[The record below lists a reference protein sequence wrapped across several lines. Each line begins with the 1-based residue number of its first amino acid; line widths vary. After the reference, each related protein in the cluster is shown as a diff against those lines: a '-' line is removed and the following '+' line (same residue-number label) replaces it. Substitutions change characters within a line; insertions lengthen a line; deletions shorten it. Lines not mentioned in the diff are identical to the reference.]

1 MKLLI
6 MLVAVTSVLAGCYAE
21 KPEAEVETAH
31 RSDDRSTPPMLQK
44 IPEKLEIHGDVR
56 IDNYF
61 WLNDRDNPDV
71 IAYLEAE
78 NAYADTVMAPH
89 DGLQSTLIEEMKS
102 RIKQDDQSV
111 PYKDGDYYYYYRYE
125 EGKEYPIYCRRKGS
139 LDAGEE
145 ILLDV
150 NQGAEGHEFYS
161 VRGFAVS
168 PDHTRAT
175 YGVDTQGRR
184 FYTLHFLDLEKGEL
198 LPGKIEKITAD
209 VEWAND
215 SRTIFYTKQDP
226 ETLRSYQVF
235 RHTLGEDDGHLVY
248 QEDNETNSIFLE
260 RSLSGKFLFLTSAET
275 VSTEVRYLPTDA
287 PLQEFKVFLPREEGH
302 EYYVT
307 DGGDRF
313 YILSNDQATNFRI
326 LEAPLD
332 DTSRGSWKVTVPHR
346 DDVLVEGFDVFR
358 NHIVIEVLQN
368 GLTQLEVL
376 DRESGETYRMEFDEP
391 VYTAYADD
399 NYTYDA
405 AWLRYVYESMTTPES
420 TYDFNLE
427 TREHKLIHEEEI
439 PGGFDRNNY
448 ETVRVFASARDGTA
462 VPVSLVYRKGMQKNG
477 QNPLL
482 QYGYGSYGAT
492 IDPDFD
498 PDVLSLLDRGF
509 IYAIAHIRGGSLM
522 GREWYYDGRQLNKR
536 NTFTDFIDVSRYLIE
551 QGYTSP
557 EHLYANGGSAGG
569 LLIGAV
575 VNMAP
580 ELYRGV
586 ATRVPFVDVVTT
598 MLDASI
604 PLTTGEWNEWGNPA
618 DKEFYDYMKSYS
630 PYDNV
635 TAQDYPHT
643 LVTTGLHDPQVQY
656 WEPAKWVAKLREL
669 KTDDNLL
676 LLKTDMQAGHS
687 GKTGRFQSL
696 EDTALYYT
704 FFLALEEIRE

>member
-1 MKLLI
+1 MKHLI
-6 MLVAVTSVLAGCYAE
+6 MSIAVSAFVVACSAE
-21 KPEAEVETAH
+21 NPE
-31 RSDDRSTPPMLQK
+31 SPMLAK

-61 WLNDRDNPDV
+61 WLNDRNNPDV
-71 IAYLEAE
+71 IEYLETE
-78 NAYADTVMAPH
+78 NRYADEVMAPFE
-89 DGLQSTLIEEMKS
+89 GLKTTLIEELKS

-111 PYKDGDYYYYYRYE
+111 PYRDGDYYYYYRYE
-125 EGKEYPIYCRRKGS
+125 EGREYPIYCRKKGS
-139 LDAGEE
+139 LEADEE

-150 NQGAEGHEFYS
+150 NVGAEGHEFYS

-168 PDHTRAT
+168 PDHRLAT

-184 FYTLHFLDLEKGEL
+184 FYTLHFLDLETGRL
-198 LPGKIEKITAD
+198 LPRRIEKVTAD

-215 SRTIFYTKQDP
+215 SKTVLFTRQDP
-226 ETLRSYQVF
+226 ETLRSYQVY
-235 RHTLGEDDGHLVY
+235 RHTLGEDGDQLVY
-248 QEDNETNSIFLE
+248 QEDDEANSVFLE
-260 RSLSGKFLFLTSAET
+260 RSLTGKFLFLTSVET
-275 VSTEVRYLPTDA
+275 VSTEVRYLPADA
-287 PLQEFKVFLPREEGH
+287 PFDDFRVFLPRVEGH

-307 DGGDRF
+307 DGEDRF
-313 YILSNDQATNFRI
+313 YILSNDGATNFQV

-332 DTSRGSWKVTVPHR
+332 ATARDSWKVVVPHR
-346 DDVLVEGFDVFR
+346 DDVLVEGFDVLK
-358 NHIVIEVLQN
+358 NHIIVEVLHK
-368 GLTQLEVL
+368 GLTQLEVVN
-376 DRESGETYRMEFDEP
+376 RGSGETYRIDFDEP

-399 NYTYDA
+399 NYIYDTP
-405 AWLRYVYESMTTPES
+405 WLRYVYESMTTPES
-420 TYDFNLE
+420 TYDFNLD
-427 TREHKLIHEEEI
+427 TRQHKLIHEEEV

-448 ETVRVFASARDGTA
+448 ETQRVFATARDGTA
-462 VPVSLVYRKGMQKNG
+462 VPVSLVYRKGMEKNG
-477 QNPLL
+477 RSPLL

-509 IYAIAHIRGGSLM
+509 IFAIAHIRGGSMM
-522 GREWYYDGRQLNKR
+522 GREWYYNGRQLNKK
-536 NTFTDFIDVSRYLIE
+536 NTFNDFIDVSHYLIE

-557 EHLYANGGSAGG
+557 AHLYANGGSAGG
-569 LLIGAV
+569 LLMGAV

-580 ELYRGV
+580 ELYHGV

-604 PLTTGEWNEWGNPA
+604 PLTTSEWNEWGNPA
-618 DKEFYDYMKSYS
+618 EKEFYDYIKSYS

-635 TAQDYPHT
+635 TEQDYPHL
-643 LVTTGLHDPQVQY
+643 LVTTGLHDSQVQY

-696 EDTALYYT
+696 EDTALYFT
-704 FFLALEEIRE
+704 FFLALEGIRE